1 MHRAGQYGDGL
12 VTDPKTGKRIVKNPI
27 TLRNISDVRRVEEPT
42 ISGFAMKGPTPDSW
56 VRGCLWL
63 RRVIRFHL
71 PQERASRADFVV
83 YLRVDRM
90 ASEFGRLGV
99 SSLRSYSEA
108 ADRFGFGSVDA
119 KSRQQSR

>member
-1 MHRAGQYGDGL
+1 M
-12 VTDPKTGKRIVKNPI
+12 
-27 TLRNISDVRRVEEPT
+27 S
-42 ISGFAMKGPTPDSW
+42 FAMKGPTPDSW
-56 VRGCLWL
+56 VRSCPWFRSSSASTSHKNALRERILWSMS
-63 RRVIRFHL
+63 
-71 PQERASRADFVV
+71 E
-83 YLRVDRM
+83 DRM